1 MLQRRRDGDAAS
13 GGTDADAVA
22 SGGTDA
28 AAAEPGVSPAL
39 ADERA
44 ADVVAAAS
52 SAGDGVKGEGQGLQL
67 IGQELVPVSEPKR
80 SEKAVEDGQKER
92 TPEEQF
98 ASPKVQRP
106 LGNSP
111 EQLQIENTP
120 FERTNEQSSQKGSAE
135 ENSMAVVPNGPP
147 KTFAPPGTPSL
158 PLFTPEQV
166 QQMND
171 AQTASSMLPFGRQA
185 GLGVELPRL
194 PAVLQ
199 HLLPGLDQVHA
210 LQEQRQRELEW
221 RVAMESR
228 MEQLGLQ
235 LRASQNENCR
245 LREELNEVKRDTSR
259 YGTPEEKPQAG
270 WEVLEVGKFE
280 DRLQKGQGQVAAV
293 SQLVPPV
300 EASIVKVKPSKEE
313 RVRARKTQ
321 LKEDGVATQQV
332 LRKEDG
338 VVTQQVLR
346 KEDGVVTQQDSR
358 KEDGVVTQQAPKK
371 EDGAET
377 RQDFMQSPSHVQD
390 ESEDEQ
396 SSQSQDSEQGLGGER
411 HRGAQRSKEGD
422 PTMQVLLKIVDT
434 MQVMQRSMLKS
445 KEEIGEEPEV
455 VRVSPQLP
463 KLPEW
468 CPESAP
474 IDFND
479 WLTCLEV
486 HMSDLSSNSQHWWE
500 ATMKVVS
507 TWYAHHMT
515 LTPIQRLS
523 HVPELPD
530 HLKQRKWARLEKRA
544 ASLLM
549 ASIPET
555 LREEVVA
562 SKAVSTHGIMSKAM
576 LVYQPG
582 GLGERGAILQ
592 ALESPQE
599 SATISTAITQLR
611 KWIRWKR
618 RACEMGVSIPD
629 ASILMRGLSRLMK
642 KLLNLHPDLN
652 FRLSLVRNSL
662 LVDTVPT
669 LDSVNKYSEHLLAE
683 LEQMGHQ
690 AKKKE
695 VATEVVPKIKRLE
708 ETSKQEE
715 KPRFGGKLNEEQE
728 SKKKPCR
735 FFLTE
740 TGCKR
745 GRACQ
750 FGHVPDGERRC
761 WACGAKDHMANN
773 CKRGLNAPEETKP
786 RVSKV
791 ASKSVEKEGR
801 SSSSTS
807 SPEKPEEQNAE
818 SEKGD
823 DTMKVLID
831 EANRMLRSLQETD
844 PKEKTM
850 VTKNSEDKMSQLQKQ
865 LDEMKKITLRP
876 FRLSRV
882 GCSSLSG
889 LLDSGATHPL
899 RPAKKN
905 EKLDHYPKVQVT
917 LAGDQQVTMSLA
929 PTGVIIGGPGAEPI
943 VPMGLL
949 TKVLNCKITWDGEA
963 LQVLHPTIGLLDVV
977 IKEGC
982 PMVSQDL
989 ALKLI
994 EEIESVATVVMKAF
1008 NINEN
1013 PETEWIKRLV
1023 HEHPVFRDLPP
1034 HLQQALVE
1042 TPASNILP
1050 LGNRRMRK
1058 LWKKHGALVHLFS
1071 GENAGYTLRRAFHEV
1086 GGDKRLM
1093 LEMDLLH
1100 EKPEADLGPSGKGY
1114 ALLLRLALDGLCH
1127 AWIGGPP
1134 CRTRSMLRHFP
1145 VEGESMPR
1153 PLRSWGDGEYGING
1167 LSQFEKEQVYTDD
1180 VLLLR
1185 FLLLYVISE
1194 EVRKANQMPQPTT
1207 IMVEQPAD
1215 LAHMPQVVTLWRT
1228 ETWKRIA
1235 NLYHLQTQTFN
1246 QSEFACKSTKPTTIG
1261 GTMRINVPM
1270 PGRRGLPREVEG
1282 KTKEELC
1289 QESKSLSRWPPLM
1302 MREIATSLQVDT
1314 MKGEVKM
1321 RALSWR
1327 EHVAAGHTPFRKDCL
1342 VCQEA
1347 SAKDC
1352 HHRRNKDPPRVGV
1365 LSLDMSGP
1373 FRLGTDLNGKK
1384 GKYMIIGAFTW
1395 LAKGQMA
1402 DDFEEEKPPEVP
1414 EEAPE
1419 IENLE
1424 PEEADLEDAED
1435 VWGELQEERE
1445 RKRKEEAEEREAEK
1459 EHQKESEEKVEDEV
1473 GGEERKI
1480 PKVTVTRLC
1489 IPLPSKSGHD
1499 VLKAIIGMYLRL
1511 RSDGFT
1517 VNQIHTDRG
1526 REFCSEAL
1534 EKWCLSRTI
1543 LHTFTPGDQ
1552 PQSNGR
1558 VEASVQWIKAEVRR
1572 VLHAAGAP
1580 FTLWPLAARNVDERL
1595 RLIQVGKQ
1603 VSLPNFM
1610 TPVLIRKRYWRAR
1623 ELLPTQ
1629 ERALYIGPSWVHH
1642 GHWIQRED
1650 GSHALTRMVMHKLVD
1665 PPKDEDWIG
1674 LEDELAPVEVRRRI
1688 RGKVSLNHF
1697 SPAGDAPRPEEEE
1710 EMEKEIKEEKEREDQ
1725 LREVRRVIE
1734 NEMRVAVDDE
1744 ETASYLTLDAV
1755 AALKEMTYD
1764 PKADEILQ
1772 TRIVAQ
1778 HEVRRNIQEWI
1789 EPIQKELDALFETK
1803 KALRP
1808 IDRHQVQQLISEDR
1822 AEILPSKMV
1831 WTVKPSPTCKAGK
1844 KKARLVACGN
1854 FAERS
1859 EADLFAGGATAVALR
1874 AAVSIASQH
1883 QWCGRV
1889 CDIRTAFLN
1898 APMKLGTNGNMET
1911 GENAPSKV
1919 AIIKPPPLLV
1929 MAGLAKPD
1937 EYWEVL
1943 MALYGYRE
1951 SPRLWADHRDSEV
1964 QRMEVPMEDGSFLS
1978 LDQMVTE
1985 PNMWRILR
1993 HQPGPFSG
2001 TQAEQFCG
2009 ILLIY
2014 VDDFLLLGEPAVLDV
2029 LISAIQAKWETS
2041 VPEEIDAVSG
2051 VRFLGAE
2058 IFKDGNRWWMTQR
2071 NYLQDLLSRNLGAP
2085 PWQKRKIPMIADP
2098 DTREDPPNH
2107 NLETT
2112 REAQRVVGELV
2123 WVATRTRP
2131 DLAFA
2136 ITKLAS
2142 LITKDPQLVIDLTKN
2157 VWHYLANTMDHGLQF
2172 QNQLEDRQLNIYS
2185 DASFGEISMGCHLVM
2200 WGSSLLLWKAGRQSV
2215 ATASTAEAE
2224 LVEVLEGALA
2234 GDAIRVVM
2242 EEALN
2247 ISARSVSFTDNT
2259 AALSII
2265 AGDTGSWRTRHLK
2278 KRAHVLRSRINM
2290 GDWLI
2295 RHMAGSEIPADMGTK
2310 VLASERFNLLKKTMG
2325 MFLGEDGKVLGE
2337 DEKVLREEGKFLEKR
2352 GKVLSERKEK
2362 AVTQEINDGR
2372 VEVTKTALKALILF
2386 AKLVQAKGVENGMQ
2400 VWIEESAL
2408 PLTSFARPES
2418 GWPFFIIIVM
2428 VFCFGLLIGAV
2439 MMWLA
2444 VYPFFHRVT
2453 LVESR
2458 SNVVPRPSFLL
2469 HDLPENRRNQRSQ
2482 APQPRNTF
2490 TASTTPSRPSAAAG
2504 SSSAVVSDAAAAG
2517 SSSAVVSDAAA
2528 VGSSSAVVSDAGMVV
2543 PTSTVVSSDAAPE
2556 RQNRTSNPRRRN
2568 VPRIP
2573 EIPLFVSQMGQKFHG
2588 DPNCRGLRNA
2598 RSVERCARCPDCFP
2612 NQTRPNVNVY
2622 GLGPGSMLHGDP
2634 SHVEPGEVKE
2644 YGPCAVCMYG

>member
-1 MLQRRRDGDAAS
+1 MALMLQRRRDGNAAS
-13 GGTDADAVA
+13 GGGAGAAEEHA
-22 SGGTDA
+22 SGALTDA
-28 AAAEPGVSPAL
+28 AAAEPSVSPAL
-39 ADERA
+39 AVERA

-52 SAGDGVKGEGQGLQL
+52 SAGEGARGEGQGLQL
-67 IGQELVPVSEPKR
+67 IGQELVPVSEPKE
-80 SEKAVEDGQKER
+80 SEKAVEGGQKER
-92 TPEEQF
+92 TPEDQF
-98 ASPKVQRP
+98 DSPKVQRP

-111 EQLQIENTP
+111 EQLQIGNTP
-120 FERTNEQSSQKGSAE
+120 FGKTNEQSNQKDSAE
-135 ENSMAVVPNGPP
+135 EKSMAVAPNGPP

-171 AQTASSMLPFGRQA
+171 AQISSSMLPFGRQA
-185 GLGVELPRL
+185 GPGVELPRL
-194 PAVLQ
+194 PAVFQ
-199 HLLPGLDQVHA
+199 HLLPGFDHVHA

-221 RVAMESR
+221 RVAMKSR

-235 LRASQNENCR
+235 LRASQTENCR
-245 LREELNEVKRDTSR
+245 LREELNEVRRDSSR
-259 YGTPEEKPQAG
+259 YGTPEEKPQVG

-280 DRLQKGQGQVAAV
+280 DRLQKGQGQVAAA
-293 SQLVPPV
+293 SQLVPPL
-300 EASIVKVKPSKEE
+300 EASIVKVKPSKDQ
-313 RVRARKTQ
+313 RARTRKSKSQ
-321 LKEDGVATQQV
+321 EDGVVTQQV
-332 LRKEDG
+332 PRKEDG
-338 VVTQQVLR
+338 VVTQQVFR
-346 KEDGVVTQQDSR
+346 KEDGVVTQQVFR
-358 KEDGVVTQQAPKK
+358 KEDGVVTQQVPKK
-371 EDGAET
+371 EEGAET
-377 RQDFMQSPSHVQD
+377 RQDFLQSPSRIQD

-396 SSQSQDSEQGLGGER
+396 SSQSQDSEQDLGEER
-411 HRGAQRSKEGD
+411 NQGAQRNKEGD

-434 MQVMQRSMLKS
+434 MQVMQQSMLKS

-530 HLKQRKWARLEKRA
+530 HLKQRKWSRLEKRA

-582 GLGERGAILQ
+582 GLGEREAILQ

-642 KLLNLHPDLN
+642 KLLTLHPDLN

-683 LEQMGHQ
+683 LEQMGHP

-695 VATEVVPKIKRLE
+695 VATEVVPKIKKME

-715 KPRFGGKLNEEQE
+715 KPRSGGRLNEEQE
-728 SKKKPCR
+728 SKGSLADSSSPRLAAKEDERVNLDMYLMVNEGAGPVEPKTTWPTTAKEVST
-735 FFLTE
+735 LL
-740 TGCKR
+740 KR
-745 GRACQ
+745 Q
-750 FGHVPDGERRC
+750 
-761 WACGAKDHMANN
+761 
-773 CKRGLNAPEETKP
+773 P
-786 RVSKV
+786 RVLKV

-807 SPEKPEEQNAE
+807 SPEKTEEQSAE
-818 SEKGD
+818 NEKGD

-844 PKEKTM
+844 PKEKAM
-850 VTKNSEDKMSQLQKQ
+850 VTKNNEDKMSQLQRQ
-865 LDEMKKITLRP
+865 LDEMKRITLRP

-899 RPAKKN
+899 RPVRKN
-905 EKLDHYPKVQVT
+905 ERLDHYPKVQVI

-949 TKVLNCKITWDGEA
+949 TRVLNCKINWDGEA
-963 LQVLHPTIGLLDVV
+963 LQVLHPTMGLLDVV

-989 ALKLI
+989 ALRLI
-994 EEIESVATVVMKAF
+994 EEIESMATVVMKAF
-1008 NINEN
+1008 NVNEN
-1013 PETEWIKRLV
+1013 QETQWIQRLV

-1042 TPASNILP
+1042 TPASNIVP
-1050 LGNRRMRK
+1050 LGNRRTQK

-1071 GENAGYTLRRAFHEV
+1071 GENSGYTLRRAFHEV

-1100 EKPEADLGPSGKGY
+1100 GKPEADLGPSGKGY

-1127 AWIGGPP
+1127 GWIGGPP

-1145 VEGESMPR
+1145 IEGESMPR
-1153 PLRSWGDGEYGING
+1153 PLRSWGDGEHGING
-1167 LSQFEKEQVYTDD
+1167 LSQFEKEQVYIDD

-1194 EVRKANQMPQPTT
+1194 EVRKANQEPQPTT

-1215 LAHMPQVVTLWRT
+1215 LAQMPEVVTLWRT
-1228 ETWKRIA
+1228 QIWKRLA
-1235 NLYHLQTQTFN
+1235 NLYQLQTQTFN

-1261 GTMRINVPM
+1261 GTMRIHVPM

-1302 MREIATSLQVDT
+1302 MREIATSIQVDT

-1373 FRLGTDLNGKK
+1373 FHLGTDLHGKK
-1384 GKYMIIGAFTW
+1384 GKYMLIGAFTW

-1402 DDFEEEKPPEVP
+1402 DDFEEETPPEVP
-1414 EEAPE
+1414 AEAPE
-1419 IENLE
+1419 IENFE

-1445 RKRKEEAEEREAEK
+1445 RKRQEEARERKQREVEGESGERKIEEN
-1459 EHQKESEEKVEDEV
+1459 EDEK

-1489 IPLPSKSGHD
+1489 TPLPSKNWHD
-1499 VLKAIIGMYLRL
+1499 VLKAIVGMYLRL

-1526 REFCSEAL
+1526 GEFCSEAL
-1534 EKWCLSRTI
+1534 ERWCLSRTI
-1543 LHTFTPGDQ
+1543 LHSYTPGDQ

-1572 VLHAAGAP
+1572 ILHAAGAP
-1580 FTLWPLAARNVDERL
+1580 FSLWPLAARNVDVRL
-1595 RLIQVGKQ
+1595 RLKQVGKQ

-1610 TPVLIRKRYWRAR
+1610 TPVLIRKRFWRAR
-1623 ELLPTQ
+1623 ELLATQ
-1629 ERALYIGPSWVHH
+1629 ERALYMGPSWVHH

-1650 GSHALTRMVMHKLVD
+1650 GSYALTRMVMHNLVD
-1665 PPKDEDWIG
+1665 PPKEEDWIG

-1697 SPAGDAPRPEEEE
+1697 SMTGDAPWPQEEE
-1710 EMEKEIKEEKEREDQ
+1710 EMEKEMKEEKEKEDQ
-1725 LREVRRVIE
+1725 LRKVRRVIE
-1734 NEMRVAVDDE
+1734 SEMRVAVDDE

-1789 EPIQKELDALFETK
+1789 EPIQKELDALFEVK

-1808 IDRHQVQQLISEDR
+1808 IDCQQVQQLISEDR

-1844 KKARLVACGN
+1844 RKLDWWPVETSPKGVRLTCLQVELQQWPWELRSALHLSTHGVVE
-1854 FAERS
+1854 FAT
-1859 EADLFAGGATAVALR
+1859 FAPPSSMPR
-1874 AAVSIASQH
+1874 WS
-1883 QWCGRV
+1883 WE
-1889 CDIRTAFLN
+1889 
-1898 APMKLGTNGNMET
+1898 PMET
-1911 GENAPSKV
+1911 WKRGRMDLQRSPS
-1919 AIIKPPPLLV
+1919 
-1929 MAGLAKPD
+1929 
-1937 EYWEVL
+1937 
-1943 MALYGYRE
+1943 
-1951 SPRLWADHRDSEV
+1951 
-1964 QRMEVPMEDGSFLS
+1964 
-1978 LDQMVTE
+1978 
-1985 PNMWRILR
+1985 
-1993 HQPGPFSG
+1993 
-2001 TQAEQFCG
+2001 
-2009 ILLIY
+2009 
-2014 VDDFLLLGEPAVLDV
+2014 
-2029 LISAIQAKWETS
+2029 
-2041 VPEEIDAVSG
+2041 
-2051 VRFLGAE
+2051 
-2058 IFKDGNRWWMTQR
+2058 
-2071 NYLQDLLSRNLGAP
+2071 
-2085 PWQKRKIPMIADP
+2085 
-2098 DTREDPPNH
+2098 
-2107 NLETT
+2107 
-2112 REAQRVVGELV
+2112 
-2123 WVATRTRP
+2123 
-2131 DLAFA
+2131 
-2136 ITKLAS
+2136 
-2142 LITKDPQLVIDLTKN
+2142 
-2157 VWHYLANTMDHGLQF
+2157 
-2172 QNQLEDRQLNIYS
+2172 
-2185 DASFGEISMGCHLVM
+2185 
-2200 WGSSLLLWKAGRQSV
+2200 SS
-2215 ATASTAEAE
+2215 
-2224 LVEVLEGALA
+2224 
-2234 GDAIRVVM
+2234 
-2242 EEALN
+2242 
-2247 ISARSVSFTDNT
+2247 
-2259 AALSII
+2259 
-2265 AGDTGSWRTRHLK
+2265 RHLCW
-2278 KRAHVLRSRINM
+2278 S
-2290 GDWLI
+2290 
-2295 RHMAGSEIPADMGTK
+2295 
-2310 VLASERFNLLKKTMG
+2310 
-2325 MFLGEDGKVLGE
+2325 
-2337 DEKVLREEGKFLEKR
+2337 
-2352 GKVLSERKEK
+2352 
-2362 AVTQEINDGR
+2362 
-2372 VEVTKTALKALILF
+2372 
-2386 AKLVQAKGVENGMQ
+2386 
-2400 VWIEESAL
+2400 
-2408 PLTSFARPES
+2408 
-2418 GWPFFIIIVM
+2418 
-2428 VFCFGLLIGAV
+2428 
-2439 MMWLA
+2439 
-2444 VYPFFHRVT
+2444 
-2453 LVESR
+2453 
-2458 SNVVPRPSFLL
+2458 
-2469 HDLPENRRNQRSQ
+2469 
-2482 APQPRNTF
+2482 
-2490 TASTTPSRPSAAAG
+2490 
-2504 SSSAVVSDAAAAG
+2504 
-2517 SSSAVVSDAAA
+2517 
-2528 VGSSSAVVSDAGMVV
+2528 
-2543 PTSTVVSSDAAPE
+2543 
-2556 RQNRTSNPRRRN
+2556 
-2568 VPRIP
+2568 
-2573 EIPLFVSQMGQKFHG
+2573 
-2588 DPNCRGLRNA
+2588 
-2598 RSVERCARCPDCFP
+2598 
-2612 NQTRPNVNVY
+2612 
-2622 GLGPGSMLHGDP
+2622 
-2634 SHVEPGEVKE
+2634 
-2644 YGPCAVCMYG
+2644 

>member
-1 MLQRRRDGDAAS
+1 
-13 GGTDADAVA
+13 
-22 SGGTDA
+22 
-28 AAAEPGVSPAL
+28 
-39 ADERA
+39 
-44 ADVVAAAS
+44 
-52 SAGDGVKGEGQGLQL
+52 
-67 IGQELVPVSEPKR
+67 
-80 SEKAVEDGQKER
+80 
-92 TPEEQF
+92 
-98 ASPKVQRP
+98 
-106 LGNSP
+106 
-111 EQLQIENTP
+111 
-120 FERTNEQSSQKGSAE
+120 
-135 ENSMAVVPNGPP
+135 
-147 KTFAPPGTPSL
+147 
-158 PLFTPEQV
+158 
-166 QQMND
+166 
-171 AQTASSMLPFGRQA
+171 
-185 GLGVELPRL
+185 
-194 PAVLQ
+194 
-199 HLLPGLDQVHA
+199 
-210 LQEQRQRELEW
+210 
-221 RVAMESR
+221 
-228 MEQLGLQ
+228 
-235 LRASQNENCR
+235 
-245 LREELNEVKRDTSR
+245 
-259 YGTPEEKPQAG
+259 
-270 WEVLEVGKFE
+270 
-280 DRLQKGQGQVAAV
+280 
-293 SQLVPPV
+293 
-300 EASIVKVKPSKEE
+300 
-313 RVRARKTQ
+313 
-321 LKEDGVATQQV
+321 
-332 LRKEDG
+332 
-338 VVTQQVLR
+338 
-346 KEDGVVTQQDSR
+346 
-358 KEDGVVTQQAPKK
+358 
-371 EDGAET
+371 
-377 RQDFMQSPSHVQD
+377 
-390 ESEDEQ
+390 
-396 SSQSQDSEQGLGGER
+396 
-411 HRGAQRSKEGD
+411 
-422 PTMQVLLKIVDT
+422 
-434 MQVMQRSMLKS
+434 
-445 KEEIGEEPEV
+445 
-455 VRVSPQLP
+455 
-463 KLPEW
+463 
-468 CPESAP
+468 
-474 IDFND
+474 
-479 WLTCLEV
+479 
-486 HMSDLSSNSQHWWE
+486 
-500 ATMKVVS
+500 
-507 TWYAHHMT
+507 
-515 LTPIQRLS
+515 
-523 HVPELPD
+523 
-530 HLKQRKWARLEKRA
+530 
-544 ASLLM
+544 
-549 ASIPET
+549 
-555 LREEVVA
+555 
-562 SKAVSTHGIMSKAM
+562 
-576 LVYQPG
+576 
-582 GLGERGAILQ
+582 
-592 ALESPQE
+592 
-599 SATISTAITQLR
+599 
-611 KWIRWKR
+611 
-618 RACEMGVSIPD
+618 
-629 ASILMRGLSRLMK
+629 
-642 KLLNLHPDLN
+642 
-652 FRLSLVRNSL
+652 
-662 LVDTVPT
+662 
-669 LDSVNKYSEHLLAE
+669 
-683 LEQMGHQ
+683 
-690 AKKKE
+690 
-695 VATEVVPKIKRLE
+695 
-708 ETSKQEE
+708 
-715 KPRFGGKLNEEQE
+715 
-728 SKKKPCR
+728 
-735 FFLTE
+735 
-740 TGCKR
+740 
-745 GRACQ
+745 
-750 FGHVPDGERRC
+750 
-761 WACGAKDHMANN
+761 MANN
-773 CKRGLNAPEETKP
+773 CKRGLNTSEETKP

-791 ASKSVEKEGR
+791 ASKPVEKEGR

-807 SPEKPEEQNAE
+807 SPEKTEEQSAE
-818 SEKGD
+818 AEKGD

-844 PKEKTM
+844 PKEKVM
-850 VTKNSEDKMSQLQKQ
+850 VTKNAEDKMSQLQRQ
-865 LDEMKKITLRP
+865 LDEIKKITLRP

-899 RPAKKN
+899 RPVRKN

-949 TKVLNCKITWDGEA
+949 TKVLNCKISWDGEA
-963 LQVLHPTIGLLDVV
+963 LQVLHPTMGLLDVV

-989 ALKLI
+989 ALRLI
-994 EEIESVATVVMKAF
+994 EEIESMATVVMKAF
-1008 NINEN
+1008 NVNEN
-1013 PETEWIKRLV
+1013 QETQWIQRLV

-1042 TPASNILP
+1042 TPESNIVP
-1050 LGNRRMRK
+1050 LGNRRTRK
-1058 LWKKHGALVHLFS
+1058 LWKKHGAVVHLFS
-1071 GENAGYTLRRAFHEV
+1071 GENSGYTLRRAFHEV

-1100 EKPEADLGPSGKGY
+1100 GKPEADLGPSGKGY

-1127 AWIGGPP
+1127 GWIGGPP

-1145 VEGESMPR
+1145 IEGESMPR
-1153 PLRSWGDGEYGING
+1153 PLRSWGDGEHGING

-1194 EVRKANQMPQPTT
+1194 EVRKANQEPQPTT

-1215 LAHMPQVVTLWRT
+1215 LAQMPEVVTLWRT
-1228 ETWKRIA
+1228 QIWKRLA
-1235 NLYHLQTQTFN
+1235 NLYQLQTQTFN

-1261 GTMRINVPM
+1261 GTMRIHVPM

-1289 QESKSLSRWPPLM
+1289 QESKGLSRWPPLM
-1302 MREIATSLQVDT
+1302 MREIATSIQVDT

-1365 LSLDMSGP
+1365 LSLDMTGP
-1373 FRLGTDLNGKK
+1373 FHLGTDLHGKK
-1384 GKYMIIGAFTW
+1384 GKYMLIGAFTW

-1402 DDFEEEKPPEVP
+1402 DDFEEETPPEVP
-1414 EEAPE
+1414 AEAPE
-1419 IENLE
+1419 IENFE

-1445 RKRKEEAEEREAEK
+1445 RKRQEEAREKEQKEAEG
-1459 EHQKESEEKVEDEV
+1459 ESEEKKEEIKEDEK
-1473 GGEERKI
+1473 GGEERRT

-1489 IPLPSKSGHD
+1489 TPLPSKNRHD
-1499 VLKAIIGMYLRL
+1499 VLKAIVGMYLRL
-1511 RSDGFT
+1511 RSDGFS

-1526 REFCSEAL
+1526 GEFCSESL

-1543 LHTFTPGDQ
+1543 LHTYSAGDQ

-1580 FTLWPLAARNVDERL
+1580 FSLWPLAARNVDERL
-1595 RLIQVGKQ
+1595 RLKQVGKQ

-1610 TPVLIRKRYWRAR
+1610 TPVLIRKRFWRAR

-1650 GSHALTRMVMHKLVD
+1650 GSYALTRMVMHNLVD

-1697 SPAGDAPRPEEEE
+1697 SMTGDAPRPQEEEE
-1710 EMEKEIKEEKEREDQ
+1710 EMEKEMKEEREKEDQ
-1725 LREVRRVIE
+1725 LRELRRVIE

-1778 HEVRRNIQEWI
+1778 HEVRRNVQEWI
-1789 EPIQKELDALFETK
+1789 EPIQKELDALFEVK

-1808 IDRHQVQQLISEDR
+1808 IDRQQVQQLISEDR

-1859 EADLFAGGATAVALR
+1859 EADLFAGGASAVALR

-1883 QWCGRV
+1883 SWCGRV

-1898 APMKLGTNGNMET
+1898 APMKLGANGNLDM
-1911 GENAPSKV
+1911 GENGPSKV

-1978 LDQMVTE
+1978 LDQMITE

-1993 HQPGPFSG
+1993 HQPGPFSE

-2014 VDDFLLLGEPAVLDV
+2014 VDDLLLLGEPAVLDA
-2029 LISAIQAKWETS
+2029 LITAIQAKWETS
-2041 VPEEIDAVSG
+2041 DPEEIDAVSG

-2058 IFKDGNRWWMTQR
+2058 IFKDGNRWWMTQK
-2071 NYLQDLLSRNLGAP
+2071 NYLQDLLTRNLGAP
-2085 PWQKRKIPMIADP
+2085 PWSKRKIPMIADP

-2142 LITKDPQLVIDLTKN
+2142 LITRDPQLVIDLTKN

-2172 QNQLEDRQLNIYS
+2172 QNQLGDRQLNIYS

-2295 RHMAGSEIPADMGTK
+2295 RHRAGSEIPADIGTK
-2310 VLASERFNLLKKTMG
+2310 VLASERFNLLKKAMG
-2325 MFLGEDGKVLGE
+2325 MFLGEAETVLREAETVLKEGETVLRKDGKVLRDGE
-2337 DEKVLREEGKFLEKR
+2337 K
-2352 GKVLSERKEK
+2352 KEK
-2362 AVTQEINDGR
+2362 EVTQEISDGR
-2372 VEVTKTALKALILF
+2372 VEMTRTALKALILF
-2386 AKLVQAKGVENGMQ
+2386 AKLVQAKGAENEMQ
-2400 VWIEESAL
+2400 VWIEESVL

-2439 MMWLA
+2439 AMWFA

-2458 SNVVPRPSFLL
+2458 SNVVPRPSFLM
-2469 HDLPENRRNQRSQ
+2469 HPLPENRRSQRSE
-2482 APQPRNTF
+2482 AAQPRNTF
-2490 TASTTPSRPSAAAG
+2490 DAPTASSRPSAAAG
-2504 SSSAVVSDAAAAG
+2504 SSSAVASDAADAGSSSAVASDAAAAG
-2517 SSSAVVSDAAA
+2517 SSSAVASDAAA
-2528 VGSSSAVVSDAGMVV
+2528 AGSSSAVA
-2543 PTSTVVSSDAAPE
+2543 SDAAAAGSLSAVVSAAASE
-2556 RQNRTSNPRRRN
+2556 RENRTSNPRRRN

-2573 EIPLFVSQMGQKFHG
+2573 EIPLYVSQMGQKFHG
-2588 DPNCRGLRNA
+2588 DPNCRGLRKA
-2598 RSVERCARCPDCFP
+2598 RSIQQCARCPDCFP

-2622 GLGPGSMLHGDP
+2622 GLGSGSMLHGDP
-2634 SHVEPGEVKE
+2634 SHVSPGEVKE
-2644 YGPCAVCMYG
+2644 FGPCAVCMYGWSVVSRSFDLTGQKKGLSPEIIL